1 MSENIE
7 KAVPTE
13 ESPKTKESETSAPAA
28 TDNVVLYPVAD
39 ISAAQET
46 TDTETAASKE
56 ITDPQNTDNQTTID
70 SKTTDGKASDN
81 ADKFSDT
88 RNTKEF
94 SKKDA
99 EEDEDLEED
108 FYEQQ
113 EKSRSKDEHPFRE
126 FFSNF
131 RSKRKIE
138 MNRDEQILSRISDED
153 LMEYLRMEQKRM
165 ELLQQAKEVREKRFW
180 TTFQLFICL
189 LSVILVIYFL
199 KDNPVI
205 LVSILYTV
213 GILTALR
220 IWSKSQNRKDH
231 RDKKDS
237 SDYHKKPWELL
248 HFPVTFYHIT
258 RSCHHTRQHY
268 AGSHTS
274 QSCKQRTRQ
283 CIAHLRDSG
292 CHIIY
297 THGIKDRLRTRHT
310 DRCNPSDIRI
320 CSIFFKNVQQKSR
333 RRR

>member
-7 KAVPTE
+7 KSVQ
-13 ESPKTKESETSAPAA
+13 TKESPETKGAETTAPAA
-28 TDNVVLYPVAD
+28 TDNVVLYPVSD
-39 ISAAQET
+39 EQKTVSAAQET
-46 TDTETAASKE
+46 SD
-56 ITDPQNTDNQTTID
+56 ID
-70 SKTTDGKASDN
+70 SKTTDDKTADN
-81 ADKFSDT
+81 TNKFSDT
-88 RNTKEF
+88 QNTKES

-99 EEDEDLEED
+99 EEEDDDDDLEED

-180 TTFQLFICL
+180 TTLQLAICL

-205 LVSILYTV
+205 LVTILYTV

-220 IWSKSQNRKDH
+220 LWSKSQNGKGSKD
-231 RDKKDS
+231 K
-237 SDYHKKPWELL
+237 
-248 HFPVTFYHIT
+248 
-258 RSCHHTRQHY
+258 
-268 AGSHTS
+268 
-274 QSCKQRTRQ
+274 
-283 CIAHLRDSG
+283 
-292 CHIIY
+292 
-297 THGIKDRLRTRHT
+297 T
-310 DRCNPSDIRI
+310 DA
-320 CSIFFKNVQQKSR
+320 
-333 RRR
+333 

>member
-7 KAVPTE
+7 KSVQTE
-13 ESPKTKESETSAPAA
+13 ESPETKGAETTAPAA
-28 TDNVVLYPVAD
+28 TDNVVLYPVSD
-39 ISAAQET
+39 EQKTVSAAQET
-46 TDTETAASKE
+46 SDT
-56 ITDPQNTDNQTTID
+56 D
-70 SKTTDGKASDN
+70 SKTTDGKTADN
-81 ADKFSDT
+81 TNKFSDT
-88 RNTKEF
+88 QNTKES

-99 EEDEDLEED
+99 EKEDDDDDLEED

-180 TTFQLFICL
+180 TTLQLAICL

-205 LVSILYTV
+205 LVTILYTV

-220 IWSKSQNRKDH
+220 LWSKSQNGKGS
-231 RDKKDS
+231 KDS
-237 SDYHKKPWELL
+237 
-248 HFPVTFYHIT
+248 
-258 RSCHHTRQHY
+258 
-268 AGSHTS
+268 
-274 QSCKQRTRQ
+274 
-283 CIAHLRDSG
+283 
-292 CHIIY
+292 
-297 THGIKDRLRTRHT
+297 KDKT
-310 DRCNPSDIRI
+310 DA
-320 CSIFFKNVQQKSR
+320 
-333 RRR
+333 

>member
-7 KAVPTE
+7 KAIQTE
-13 ESPKTKESETSAPAA
+13 ESPETKKAEACAPAA

-39 ISAAQET
+39 EQKNISAAQET

-56 ITDPQNTDNQTTID
+56 ITDTQNTDNQTSETASEQAID
-70 SKTTDGKASDN
+70 NKTADN
-81 ADKFSDT
+81 TDKFGDT
-88 RNTKEF
+88 QNTKES
-94 SKKDA
+94 SKTDSHHSSNYEKDV

-108 FYEQQ
+108 FYEHQ

-205 LVSILYTV
+205 LVTILYTI

-220 IWSKSQNRKDH
+220 IWSKSQNERDHKDGN
-231 RDKKDS
+231 DS
-237 SDYHKKPWELL
+237 SGHHKKTWE
-248 HFPVTFYHIT
+248 
-258 RSCHHTRQHY
+258 
-268 AGSHTS
+268 
-274 QSCKQRTRQ
+274 
-283 CIAHLRDSG
+283 
-292 CHIIY
+292 
-297 THGIKDRLRTRHT
+297 
-310 DRCNPSDIRI
+310 
-320 CSIFFKNVQQKSR
+320 
-333 RRR
+333 

>member
-7 KAVPTE
+7 KAVQTE
-13 ESPKTKESETSAPAA
+13 ESSETKG
-28 TDNVVLYPVAD
+28 TDNVVLYPVSD
-39 ISAAQET
+39 EEKTVSAAQET
-46 TDTETAASKE
+46 SDTESKA
-56 ITDPQNTDNQTTID
+56 
-70 SKTTDGKASDN
+70 TDGKTADN
-81 ADKFSDT
+81 TNKFNDT
-88 RNTKEF
+88 KNTKEA
-94 SKKDA
+94 SPKDA
-99 EEDEDLEED
+99 EEEEDDDDLEED

-220 IWSKSQNRKDH
+220 IWSKSQNGKDH

-237 SDYHKKPWELL
+237 SNYHKKPWE
-248 HFPVTFYHIT
+248 
-258 RSCHHTRQHY
+258 
-268 AGSHTS
+268 
-274 QSCKQRTRQ
+274 
-283 CIAHLRDSG
+283 
-292 CHIIY
+292 
-297 THGIKDRLRTRHT
+297 
-310 DRCNPSDIRI
+310 
-320 CSIFFKNVQQKSR
+320 
-333 RRR
+333 

>member
-7 KAVPTE
+7 KSVQTE
-13 ESPKTKESETSAPAA
+13 ESPETKESETSAPAA
-28 TDNVVLYPVAD
+28 TDNVVLYPVSD
-39 ISAAQET
+39 EQKTVSAAQET
-46 TDTETAASKE
+46 SDTDSE
-56 ITDPQNTDNQTTID
+56 
-70 SKTTDGKASDN
+70 TTDDKTAN
-81 ADKFSDT
+81 NTDKFSDT
-88 RNTKEF
+88 RNTKES

-99 EEDEDLEED
+99 EEEDDDDDLEED

-180 TTFQLFICL
+180 TTLQLAICL

-205 LVSILYTV
+205 LVTILYTV

-220 IWSKSQNRKDH
+220 LWSKSQNGKGSKNSKD
-231 RDKKDS
+231 K
-237 SDYHKKPWELL
+237 
-248 HFPVTFYHIT
+248 
-258 RSCHHTRQHY
+258 
-268 AGSHTS
+268 
-274 QSCKQRTRQ
+274 
-283 CIAHLRDSG
+283 
-292 CHIIY
+292 
-297 THGIKDRLRTRHT
+297 T
-310 DRCNPSDIRI
+310 DA
-320 CSIFFKNVQQKSR
+320 
-333 RRR
+333 

>member
-56 ITDPQNTDNQTTID
+56 ITDPQNTDDQTTID
-70 SKTTDGKASDN
+70 SKTTDGKAADN

-138 MNRDEQILSRISDED
+138 MNRDEQILSRISDGTPSAGERSPRKKILD
-153 LMEYLRMEQKRM
+153 HIPALY
-165 ELLQQAKEVREKRFW
+165 
-180 TTFQLFICL
+180 
-189 LSVILVIYFL
+189 LSVIRYPCYLF
-199 KDNPVI
+199 
-205 LVSILYTV
+205 SE
-213 GILTALR
+213 G
-220 IWSKSQNRKDH
+220 
-231 RDKKDS
+231 
-237 SDYHKKPWELL
+237 
-248 HFPVTFYHIT
+248 
-258 RSCHHTRQHY
+258 
-268 AGSHTS
+268 
-274 QSCKQRTRQ
+274 
-283 CIAHLRDSG
+283 
-292 CHIIY
+292 
-297 THGIKDRLRTRHT
+297 
-310 DRCNPSDIRI
+310 
-320 CSIFFKNVQQKSR
+320 
-333 RRR
+333 

>member
-28 TDNVVLYPVAD
+28 TDNVVLYPVSD
-39 ISAAQET
+39 EEKTVSAAQET
-46 TDTETAASKE
+46 SDTESKA
-56 ITDPQNTDNQTTID
+56 
-70 SKTTDGKASDN
+70 TDGKTADN
-81 ADKFSDT
+81 TNKFSDT
-88 RNTKEF
+88 QNTKE
-94 SKKDA
+94 SSPKDA
-99 EEDEDLEED
+99 EEEKDDDDLEED

-180 TTFQLFICL
+180 TTFQLAICL

-205 LVSILYTV
+205 LVTILYTL
-213 GILTALR
+213 GILAALR
-220 IWSKSQNRKDH
+220 IWSKAQNGKGSKGNKD
-231 RDKKDS
+231 K
-237 SDYHKKPWELL
+237 
-248 HFPVTFYHIT
+248 
-258 RSCHHTRQHY
+258 
-268 AGSHTS
+268 
-274 QSCKQRTRQ
+274 
-283 CIAHLRDSG
+283 
-292 CHIIY
+292 
-297 THGIKDRLRTRHT
+297 T
-310 DRCNPSDIRI
+310 DA
-320 CSIFFKNVQQKSR
+320 
-333 RRR
+333 

>member
-7 KAVPTE
+7 KAVQTE
-13 ESPKTKESETSAPAA
+13 ESSETK
-28 TDNVVLYPVAD
+28 V
-39 ISAAQET
+39 
-46 TDTETAASKE
+46 TEA
-56 ITDPQNTDNQTTID
+56 
-70 SKTTDGKASDN
+70 TDGKAADN

-180 TTFQLFICL
+180 TTFQLAICL

-205 LVSILYTV
+205 LVTILYTL
-213 GILTALR
+213 GILAALR
-220 IWSKSQNRKDH
+220 IWSKAQNGKGSKGNKD
-231 RDKKDS
+231 K
-237 SDYHKKPWELL
+237 
-248 HFPVTFYHIT
+248 
-258 RSCHHTRQHY
+258 
-268 AGSHTS
+268 
-274 QSCKQRTRQ
+274 
-283 CIAHLRDSG
+283 
-292 CHIIY
+292 
-297 THGIKDRLRTRHT
+297 T
-310 DRCNPSDIRI
+310 DA
-320 CSIFFKNVQQKSR
+320 
-333 RRR
+333 